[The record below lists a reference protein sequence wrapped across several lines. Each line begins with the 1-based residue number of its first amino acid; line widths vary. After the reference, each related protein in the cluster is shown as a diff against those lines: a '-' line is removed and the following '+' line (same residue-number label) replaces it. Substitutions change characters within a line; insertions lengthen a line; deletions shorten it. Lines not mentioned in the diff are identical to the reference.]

1 MTNLAFQ
8 GNKCIIQRNMP
19 ILPVQAV
26 LKQRCL
32 MYVLAIQL

>member
-26 LKQRCL
+26 LQQLCL
-32 MYVLAIQL
+32 MCVLAIKV